1 MVMTTTRTYILSS
14 LFMCD
19 LHKDAASVSE
29 NINVSE
35 Q

>member
-14 LFMCD
+14 LFMYD
-19 LHKDAASVSE
+19 LYKDAASGSE
-29 NINVSE
+29 NVNVSE